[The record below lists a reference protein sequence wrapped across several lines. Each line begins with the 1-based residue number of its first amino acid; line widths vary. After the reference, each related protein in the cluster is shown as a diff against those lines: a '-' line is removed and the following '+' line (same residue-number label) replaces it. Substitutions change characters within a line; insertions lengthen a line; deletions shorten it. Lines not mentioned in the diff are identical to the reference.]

1 MPGFS
6 VWMADR
12 APGKKKRN
20 AHANYLPR
28 PAGGERAGVRGD
40 FSSSDRQIVGGGVSE
55 HRLQPHANEGIV
67 QRSLHWPHDRGDSS
81 GLRRAVC
88 GGGLW

>member
-28 PAGGERAGVRGD
+28 PAGGERAGVMYEPGRVVTELTG
-40 FSSSDRQIVGGGVSE
+40 
-55 HRLQPHANEGIV
+55 
-67 QRSLHWPHDRGDSS
+67 
-81 GLRRAVC
+81 
-88 GGGLW
+88 